1 MKRVLPM
8 LLLLFCSVA
17 FADEPPANRYQ
28 LREPYAVDGDTLGGS
43 VVLPLGVVLEHQRVR
58 LLNVDTWEVRGKN
71 KQRGKAATE
80 YTKAAIKEGRVY
92 LVLNGKRDRDSFGRI
107 LATVWIL
114 DDNVWRNLNAELENS
129 KHRKGAKDGKEETD
143 TQIKDESNRTTLEG
157 TVRRRRGRDNVL
169 PPIPFSRLP

>member
-58 LLNVDTWEVRGKN
+58 LLNVDTWEVRGAN
-71 KQRGKAATE
+71 RERGKAAKA
-80 YTKAAIKEGRVY
+80 YTAAELKRGSVW
-92 LVLNGKRDRDSFGRI
+92 LVIHERRERDSFGRV

-114 DDNVWRNLNAELENS
+114 NPDGRTWRNLNAALQDSE
-129 KHRKGAKDGKEETD
+129 HRKEK
-143 TQIKDESNRTTLEG
+143 
-157 TVRRRRGRDNVL
+157 
-169 PPIPFSRLP
+169 